1 MRISIPGFDGV
12 YFDTDAESSALTLAF
27 TAAGR
32 RAPKPQGYAVQLLPY
47 LWSFDVDLR
56 EVPND
61 HPIQYLHPEGAQS
74 LGELPAERGVRQAG
88 TELETVLRF
97 AWAVN
102 DELESAT
109 GKMVGRQRDHDG
121 VTIEITDGSV
131 GVDGEELE
139 TDEFDIDEESSET
152 TIDIEDDPTEQPGD
166 SADPDH
172 EFGDDSERDLDEY

>member
-1 MRISIPGFDGV
+1 MRISIPGFDGF
-12 YFDTDAESSALTLAF
+12 YYDTDAESSALTLAF

-74 LGELPAERGVRQAG
+74 LGELPAERNVRQAG
-88 TELETVLRF
+88 ADLEAVLRF

-102 DELESAT
+102 DEVESAT
-109 GKMVGRQRDHDG
+109 GKLVGKERSHDG

-131 GVDGEELE
+131 GVDGDELE
-139 TDEFDIDEESSET
+139 TDEFDIDGSEET
-152 TIDIEDDPTEQPGD
+152 TIDIDEDPTEQPGN

-172 EFGDDSERDLDEY
+172 EFGDDSDRDLDEY